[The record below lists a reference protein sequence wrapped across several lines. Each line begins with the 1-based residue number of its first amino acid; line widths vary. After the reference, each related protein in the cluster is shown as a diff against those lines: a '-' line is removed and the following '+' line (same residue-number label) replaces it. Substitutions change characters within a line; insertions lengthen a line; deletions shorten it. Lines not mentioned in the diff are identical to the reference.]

1 MDKMPNNY
9 DMATLQ
15 ELGGFSKAFMDTSK
29 EHLAQSGQMSSM
41 YIEMMKRMLDK
52 EDETA
57 TGNPFID
64 MLNGYV
70 KMKKRSNPNYQW
82 EGFAPKIARGVGGLL
97 GMNTG
102 GRLGLSDGS
111 VRPSFLTAQP
121 QISESSPGALDQYRQ
136 TQSMR
141 PIPYEED

>member
-1 MDKMPNNY
+1 MGQNN
-9 DMATLQ
+9 DLARMQQFFSDIVNSSSENATN
-15 ELGGFSKAFMDTSK
+15 
-29 EHLAQSGQMSSM
+29 AQSNANEMRAKGL
-41 YIEMMKRMLDK
+41 EMMERLLNR
-52 EDETA
+52 EDEAA

-102 GRLGLSDGS
+102 GRLGLTDGS

-141 PIPYEED
+141 PTIYEEN